1 METHVIQDTSKKV
14 LFAEVV
20 CQSIEYVLM
29 TLDTVPFGIA
39 TTFAT
44 VAAEAPTSQAPTIM
58 PLWDSVRSHIL
69 MHHLHT
75 TTLTAEILTAAGR
88 GRST

>member
-1 METHVIQDTSKKV
+1 
-14 LFAEVV
+14 
-20 CQSIEYVLM
+20 M
-29 TLDTVPFGIA
+29 TLGSVPFNTP

-44 VAAEAPTSQAPTIM
+44 VAAEAPTRWAPIIM
-58 PLWDSVRSHIL
+58 PLWGSVRSPIL
-69 MHHLHT
+69 PHHLHT